1 MSRDYA
7 PSQSDV
13 WFIVLEIIFLHRFV
27 GLEIFSLGN
36 MIMFAA
42 RCRSIP
48 I

>member
-13 WFIVLEIIFLHRFV
+13 WFIVLEIIFFASICRFRN
-27 GLEIFSLGN
+27 FFLGN